1 MDLSIN
7 RNGDEDEDEL
17 LFSTP
22 RGLYPLAVL
31 FFTVV
36 VFGLF

>member
-1 MDLSIN
+1 MRMSFFFPPPV
-7 RNGDEDEDEL
+7 G
-17 LFSTP
+17 F
-22 RGLYPLAVL
+22 YPLAVL